1 MPDYLA
7 LEWEQDRVDVVV
19 ADVSGS
25 RIRVRKCFT
34 LAKPANVTWWEP
46 EVAGRW
52 LKSELGTRGVKAQR
66 TLVTLPREITVVKRF
81 DFPAVPDDELAQAVR
96 FHIGAKSSAPIDEL
110 ALDFI
115 PLPRISPD
123 TPGREVLAATLPT
136 AAVNGIRATCE
147 AAGCE
152 LVSLGLTPIAISQL
166 IARADDSAAP
176 TSVFGASLVVFR
188 HHSRI
193 EISVLRQ
200 GHLVFSHATRLTMD
214 DPKQAQQ
221 AIVSEVSRALVALNG
236 LQTGVKIDRAWML
249 VESEDNEF
257 ATESLRTR
265 LGCDVRSLDPF
276 TLVDCDM
283 PAAELPP
290 DRSEF
295 AGPIGLLLA
304 QAESR
309 VPTLDFVNPR
319 KPTVKRNVRRQRATV
334 IAAGV
339 GLLFALTVGGY
350 SWQLHRLSNR
360 IEELAKEDRH
370 LDDILKKGE
379 PTLKSVG
386 LVKQWNDATVPWLDE
401 MVAYSNRMPA
411 TDRIYLATL
420 RLDPQTGKT
429 AGKIK
434 AEGFSREKVD
444 VMSLSE
450 QLVGGNDK
458 YRTMPHNVRADQK
471 DSMYPWRFESELLIG
486 KASEKSKATKTGT
499 GKDSGGAESATISD
513 SKAKSSKTPVTSPS
527 ATAAP
532 LTDANPSA
540 TDNAK
545 SEKTDP
551 VSAKPDAAIPANAHA
566 AK

>member
-25 RIRVRKCFT
+25 RVRVRKCFT

-46 EVAGRW
+46 DVAGRW
-52 LKSELGTRGVKAQR
+52 LKSELATRGVKAQR

-81 DFPAVPDDELAQAVR
+81 DFPAVPDEELAQAVR
-96 FHIGAKSSAPIDEL
+96 FHVGAKSSAPIDEL

-123 TPGREVLAATLPT
+123 TPGREVLAATLPM
-136 AAVNGIRATCE
+136 AVVKGIRATCE

-166 IARADDSAAP
+166 IARADDSATP

-200 GHLVFSHATRLTMD
+200 GHLVFSHATRLTVD

-221 AIVSEVSRALVALNG
+221 AIVSEVSRAMVALNG
-236 LQTGVKIDRAWML
+236 LQTGVKIERAWML

-257 ATESLRTR
+257 ATQSLRTR

-283 PAAELPP
+283 PASELPP

-295 AGPIGLLLA
+295 AGLVGLLLA
-304 QAESR
+304 QAESH

-319 KPTVKRNVRRQRATV
+319 KPPVKRNVRKQRATV
-334 IAAGV
+334 IAAGIGV
-339 GLLFALTVGGY
+339 LVALTVGGY
-350 SWQLHRLSNR
+350 AWQLHHLSNR
-360 IEELAKEDRH
+360 IEELSKEDRH
-370 LDDILKKGE
+370 LDDILKRGE

-429 AGKIK
+429 VGKIK
-434 AEGFSREKVD
+434 AEGFSREKAD

-450 QLVGGNDK
+450 QLAGGNDK

-471 DSMYPWRFESELLIG
+471 DSVYPWRFDSELLIG
-486 KASEKSKATKTGT
+486 KASEKTKANQAAATPPAATSASTPEKKSAAADNTKSVMPELASP
-499 GKDSGGAESATISD
+499 KSA
-513 SKAKSSKTPVTSPS
+513 
-527 ATAAP
+527 
-532 LTDANPSA
+532 
-540 TDNAK
+540 
-545 SEKTDP
+545 
-551 VSAKPDAAIPANAHA
+551 AAIPTTAHA